1 MKNEQVQKVYLEE
14 MRVTEDHLSYMRGFK
29 DRRPMMW
36 TTTLVLVV
44 AFLSVPFNLSGVLMI
59 MACLK
64 LAHIC
69 FRALYPYLGDSSFER
84 LSGGAIMSAV
94 CGVAAIILQ
103 SHDTL
108 IAYSIHHH
116 SDFHKRLISRLL
128 RTFYFIEI
136 GTNGTSEE
144 QKLLSQWLVKMHKH
158 AGGMMPPNGFARDA
172 GSPEAAS
179 GLDEKDPI
187 QKGTKYGYDVDE
199 TRVWVLQ
206 TITWT
211 VLQFEDLFGMESN
224 DRTREAIVLELTC
237 LGKRIGIPS
246 HLLPHSYEEF
256 QRRFESSLKS
266 RTSTDTSNHVIEK
279 FVALVSSFVG
289 STMAIRIFSLAFVVA
304 WPMLPKEITSTYPN
318 PTLNSRFAFVIQRI
332 VLWTLWALYPILPH
346 LPLRGLMLLI
356 LVLCPKEMSTISS
369 AMKQLWR
376 HEIPHSEMI
385 DWFQGGKYSSFIQR
399 VLGKWISVTSMEFP
413 GNFARLIV
421 SSFISWIKRRI
432 IAIYL
437 EMITT
442 DMRVKKVKVPRHV
455 SFVCDGNRRW
465 ASRNNMKIR
474 DGHIRGAQTVTNVIL
489 WFIKYQ
495 SLGVKAITFWC
506 FSTDNFKRSKE
517 EVDHILGTMRD
528 EIEALRNNPL
538 VHIFKMKIGVLGRI
552 EQFPEELRN
561 SIEKLEEETKN
572 YSDFY
577 LQLAMP
583 YGGQT
588 EIVDAVKSAIVTG
601 LTPPPSPIQGDR
613 GTDLR
618 HRMPVAPMSPAPEFD
633 FKVNLSDVVKLVSE
647 EMIGRHTYTAKIGVP
662 PVDFIVRTSGECRTS
677 GFMLWDSQY
686 AEMLFLEKMWPDVS
700 EYDYVDSIWKYSQ
713 RQIRKGQ

>member
-1 MKNEQVQKVYLEE
+1 MQKQKMYLEE
-14 MRVTEDHLSYMRGFK
+14 MEVTENHLSYMRRWK
-29 DRRPMMW
+29 DYRPIIW
-36 TTTLVLVV
+36 LILFAIVVAVVSAPFHLTNFCLVV
-44 AFLSVPFNLSGVLMI
+44 LAG
-59 MACLK
+59 LK
-64 LAHIC
+64 LLHLA

-84 LSGGAIMSAV
+84 LSGGGIMAAV
-94 CGVAAIILQ
+94 CGMAAIVLQ
-103 SHDTL
+103 SHDLL
-108 IAYSIHHH
+108 IAYSIQQH
-116 SDFHKRLISRLL
+116 SDFHKRLTSRLMK
-128 RTFYFIEI
+128 TFYFIEI

-144 QKLLSQWLVKMHKH
+144 QRLLSQWLVKMHKH
-158 AGGMMPPNGFARDA
+158 AGGMMPASGITGDA
-172 GSPEAAS
+172 GTTQA
-179 GLDEKDPI
+179 DEDMTTDRSNTSRNGI
-187 QKGTKYGYDVDE
+187 KYGYDIDE
-199 TRVWVLQ
+199 TRAWVIQ
-206 TITWT
+206 TLTWT
-211 VLQFEDLFGMESN
+211 VLQFEELFGSEVN

-246 HLLPHSYEEF
+246 HLLSHSHEEF
-256 QRRFESSLKS
+256 LRRFETSMDA
-266 RTSTDTSNHVIEK
+266 RTSTDTSRSVVEK
-279 FVALVSSFVG
+279 FLALVSNFTG
-289 STMAIRIFSLAFVVA
+289 STMAIRIFCLASIVA
-304 WPMLPKEITSTYPN
+304 WPMLPKRITRDYPN
-318 PTLNSRFAFVIQRI
+318 PTLESRWAFFLQKA
-332 VLWTLWALYPILPH
+332 VLWILWGIYPILPH

-356 LVLCPKEMSTISS
+356 LVLSPKEMTTVSQ

-376 HEIPHSEMI
+376 HEIPHADLV
-385 DWFQGGKYSSFIQR
+385 DWFQGGKYSSVFQR
-399 VLGKWISVTSMEFP
+399 LLGKWVVSTPMEFP
-413 GNFARLIV
+413 GAAVRLLF
-421 SSFISWIKRRI
+421 SSFTSWVSRSFV
-432 IAIYL
+432 AIYL
-437 EMITT
+437 EMITC
-442 DMRVKKVKVPRHV
+442 DMRVKKVKVPRHI

-465 ASRNNMKIR
+465 AQRNHLKIR
-474 DGHIRGAQTVTNVIL
+474 DGHVRGALTVTNMIL

-552 EQFPEELRN
+552 EQFPEDLQT
-561 SIEKLEEETKN
+561 SIQNLEEETKH

-601 LTPPPSPIQGDR
+601 LTPPPSPMQGDR
-613 GTDLR
+613 FSDSQVGTPTTPRIVDL
-618 HRMPVAPMSPAPEFD
+618 D

-647 EMIGRHTYTAKIGVP
+647 EGIGRHTYTAKIGVP

-700 EYDYVDSIWKYSQ
+700 EHDYVDSLRKFSQ